1 MGQILK
7 ESKTFRKVFKT
18 MTGMPCLNQHELQQ
32 KLVIF
37 NLAWCVLYSSYDKFI
52 FWRIFVYFSKCK
64 YSDAGK

>member
-52 FWRIFVYFSKCK
+52 F
-64 YSDAGK
+64 